1 MGNHTEK
8 FKSVIVQIAT
18 PFSTGTGFLL
28 KQFNVIVTN
37 HHVVEDNH
45 SVIIEGDGMVKQLAQ
60 VVYIDRKYD
69 LAFLAAPA
77 LIDHLPDIVLA
88 DSALLQAQEQVT
100 AYGHPFGLKFSVKT
114 GIVSNVR
121 EPVNGIPYIH
131 VDLSLNPGNSGGPLT
146 NAQGQVV
153 GVNTFVMRDSDNM
166 GFALPA
172 DLLAQSLEGFAALDT
187 DNAARCGGCNKIV
200 VTVTVEEGACNNCGA
215 TVTLPSDIEKYEA
228 SGIPGTVERLIEQIG
243 HHVALS
249 RCGPNAWEIQQG
261 SAKIIITY
269 HEKTGLISA
278 DALLCQLPDTQI
290 KDIYE
295 YLLLENYT
303 NSGMSLSVNEQ
314 DIYLSLLIYDRY
326 LDEETGQVLFQ
337 QLFEKAD
344 YYDNVLVEQ
353 YGAKWKE
360 NV

>member
-1 MGNHTEK
+1 MENHTER

-28 KQFNVIVTN
+28 KQYNVIVTN

-45 SVIIEGDGMVKQLAQ
+45 SVIIEGASFGKQLVQ

-69 LAFLAAPA
+69 LAFLTAPA
-77 LIDHLPDIVLA
+77 SIDHLPEIPLA
-88 DSALLQAQEQVT
+88 DMGHLRAHEQVT

-131 VDLSLNPGNSGGPLT
+131 IDVSLNPGNSGGPLT
-146 NAQGQVV
+146 NAQGEIV

-172 DLLAQSLEGFAALDT
+172 DLLSQSLEGFIALNTND
-187 DNAARCGGCNKIV
+187 AARCGGCNKIV
-200 VTVTVEEGACNNCGA
+200 VIAHVEDGACNNCGA
-215 TVTLPSDIEKYEA
+215 TVTLPSDIGRYEA
-228 SGIPGTVERLIEQIG
+228 SGIPGTVERLIDQIG
-243 HHVALS
+243 HNVPLS

-269 HEKTGLISA
+269 HEKSGLISA
-278 DALLCQLPDTQI
+278 DALLCQLPDDQI
-290 KDIYE
+290 KDIYA
-295 YLLLENYT
+295 YLLRENYT
-303 NSGMSLSVNEQ
+303 NSGMSLSVNDQ

-337 QLFEKAD
+337 ELFEKAD

-360 NV
+360 N